1 MRHDINFSD
10 LVLDTNKDILKT
22 LRGKSKNIF
31 FLMKFESRVAGRYP
45 RYANP
50 WKIDS
55 SCTISEI
62 IIKDVF

>member
-1 MRHDINFSD
+1 MRQDINFSD

-22 LRGKSKNIF
+22 VKREIKEYF
-31 FLMKFESRVAGRYP
+31 FLMKFESRVAGRYS

-55 SCTISEI
+55 SCSISEI
-62 IIKDVF
+62 MIKDVF